1 MAVTKT
7 NAKSVKVYNPY
18 AMLITPFADGV
29 KGSTTYQMEDIVRDS
44 TSTTQDDAEENRI
57 ENEYGSAPI
66 ANNVKSGSY
75 TFTTQIAD
83 FQEALLKDICGFDVD
98 ETSHIAYAPATY
110 KEVFAEIALVF
121 QAGDKYVA
129 AILPK
134 VQLNPKT
141 VFESFS
147 SNVGTVTINGIGYN
161 LEVQDPESNTKR
173 TTPFYFDPDF
183 TMPG

>member
-7 NAKSVKVYNPY
+7 GSTAVKVYNPY
-18 AMLITPFADGV
+18 AMYITPFTDANTRGA
-29 KGSTTYQMEDIVRDS
+29 KTYQMEDIIRDS
-44 TSTTQDDAEENRI
+44 TGVNQDDAEENRI

-66 ANNVKSGSY
+66 ANNVKSGSF
-75 TFTTQIAD
+75 TFTTQVAD
-83 FQEALLKDICGFDVD
+83 MQKDLLKDICGFDVD
-98 ETSHIAYAPATY
+98 TVSSKAYAPATY

-121 QAGDKYVA
+121 QVGVSKYVA

-147 SNVGTVTINGIGYN
+147 SSIGNITINGIGYN
-161 LEVQDPESNTKR
+161 MSVTDGDNNY
-173 TTPFYFDPDF
+173 TTPFVFDPDY
-183 TMPG
+183 TLPV